1 MSRLGIDTSVT
12 RHGQRCKMAF
22 AAASKTVGSVMS
34 WLGIDTS
41 VDRQEFMERY
51 LAGAASIAWKAI
63 GSTKSR
69 MGFETSAF
77 RQNKEL

>member
-1 MSRLGIDTSVT
+1 
-12 RHGQRCKMAF
+12 MAL
-22 AAASKTVGSVMS
+22 AAASKTVGSAKS
-34 WLGIDTS
+34 WIGIDTFF
-41 VDRQEFMERY
+41 DRQKFMERY

>member
-1 MSRLGIDTSVT
+1 LTAR
-12 RHGQRCKMAF
+12 K
-22 AAASKTVGSVMS
+22 
-34 WLGIDTS
+34 
-41 VDRQEFMERY
+41 FMERY